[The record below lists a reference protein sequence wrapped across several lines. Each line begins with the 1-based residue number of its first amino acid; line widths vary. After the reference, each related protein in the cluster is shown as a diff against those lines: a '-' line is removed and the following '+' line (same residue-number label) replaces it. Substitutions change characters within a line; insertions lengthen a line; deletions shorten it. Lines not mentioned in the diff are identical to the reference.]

1 MNPVK
6 RLPAFLLVVL
16 CGAAA
21 SLSAQVSDSTLLSVD
36 RIYGSPEFRS
46 EFFGPA
52 RWLAG
57 GTAYTTLEPSKET
70 KGGMD
75 IVRYEAE
82 TGARSVLVPAGKLV
96 PQGSSTPLT
105 IEEYSWSD
113 DGRQLLVFT
122 NSKPVWRTNT
132 RGDYWTLS
140 LDTWQLKKLGG
151 DAAPSTLMFA
161 KFAPDGK
168 RVGYVRDFNLYV
180 EDLASGGL
188 TKLTQ
193 DGNRVTINGT
203 FDWVYEEELGL
214 QDGWRWSPDGQ
225 NIAFWQLVADSVRNF
240 ALINYT
246 DSLYPVVTE
255 VQYPKAGESNS
266 AARIG
271 VVPAAGGSIR
281 WLDLPGDPR
290 NYYAARMEWAANS
303 DQVVVQQLNRLQ
315 NADVLFLGERT
326 TGAVHPIITERDSA
340 WVDVVRDFEWLDGGK
355 SFIWTSERDGWKH
368 IYVISRDGQTARLVT
383 PGKFDVADVVGVDE
397 KSGYIYYLASPDN
410 PAQRYLYRVRIDG
423 KGPEER
429 LSPGGMPGTH
439 GYNLAPGAK
448 YAFHTFSKFGVPP
461 ASDLV
466 RLPTH
471 ASLRPLAANTALI
484 NRIAALQHGP
494 ADFFQVDI
502 GNNIKLNG
510 WMMKPPG
517 FSPGKKY
524 PILFTVY
531 GGPGSQ
537 TVLDSWG
544 GQNYLWHLMLT
555 QQGYLVASVDNRGT
569 GMRGRDWKKII
580 YGQLGVIETQ
590 DQAAA
595 AKAIGRWN
603 FVDSTHM
610 GIWGWSYGG
619 FMTLNTLFQASDVY
633 SMGMAVAP
641 VTQWRFYDNIYTERY
656 NGLPKDN
663 AAGYDKGSPLSYV
676 DKLKGKLLLVHGSGD
691 DNVHYQNSQSL
702 INALVKAD
710 KPFEMM
716 EYPNRNHGIFGGNTR
731 VHLFDLLTR
740 FLHENLGPG
749 NLDRP
754 NS

>member
-1 MNPVK
+1 VK
-6 RLPAFLLVVL
+6 RSLVSVIALLAVSAVRLPAQT
-16 CGAAA
+16 A
-21 SLSAQVSDSTLLSVD
+21 DSTLLTVS
-36 RIYGSPEFRS
+36 RIYGSPDFRPES
-46 EFFGPA
+46 FGPA

-57 GTAYTTLEPSKET
+57 GTAYTTLEPSAET
-70 KGGMD
+70 KGGQD
-75 IVRYEAE
+75 IVRYDAE
-82 TGARSVLVPAGKLV
+82 SGARTVLVAAARLV
-96 PQGSSTPLT
+96 PIGATVPLA
-105 IEEYSWSD
+105 IEDYSWSD

-122 NSKPVWRTNT
+122 NSQPVWRTNT

-140 LDTWQLKKLGG
+140 LDSWTLKKLGG

-161 KFAPDGK
+161 KFAPDGR
-168 RVGYVRDFNLYV
+168 RVGYVRNFNLYV

-188 TKLTQ
+188 TQLTS
-193 DGNRVTINGT
+193 DGSRQIINGT

-214 QDGWRWSPDGQ
+214 KDGWRWSPDGQ

-246 DSLYPVVTE
+246 DSLYPVVTQ

-271 VVPAAGGSIR
+271 VIPAAGGTTR

-290 NYYAARMEWAANS
+290 NYYPARMEWAANS

-315 NADVLFLGERT
+315 NADVLFLGDRQ
-326 TGAVHPIITERDSA
+326 TGAVHPILTERDSA
-340 WVDVVRDFEWLDGGK
+340 WVDVVNDFTWLDGGK
-355 SFIWTSERDGWKH
+355 SFLWVSERDGWKH
-368 IYVISRDGQTARLVT
+368 VYVISRDGQTSRLIT
-383 PGKFDVADVVGVDE
+383 RGNFDVADVVTVDD
-397 KSGYIYYLASPDN
+397 KAGWVYYLASPDN
-410 PAQRYLYRVRIDG
+410 PTQRYLYRARLDG
-423 KGPEER
+423 KGTAER
-429 LSPGGMPGTH
+429 ITPAGQSGSH
-439 GYNLAPGAK
+439 AYNMAPGYR
-448 YAFHTFSKFGVPP
+448 YAFHSYSQFGVPG
-461 ASDLV
+461 ATDLV

-471 ASLRPLAANTALI
+471 ASLRALAANTVLK
-484 NRIAALQHGP
+484 NRIAALRHG
-494 ADFFQVDI
+494 AAEFFKVDI
-502 GNNIKLNG
+502 GGGTQLNG
-510 WMMKPPG
+510 WIMKPPG
-517 FSPGKKY
+517 FDPARKY

-544 GQNYLWHLMLT
+544 GANYLWHLMLT

-569 GMRGRDWKKII
+569 GMRGRDWKKIV
-580 YGQLGVIETQ
+580 YGRLGVIETQ

-603 FVDSTHM
+603 YVDSTHI

-619 FMTLNTLFQASDVY
+619 FMSLNTLFQDSDVY
-633 SMGMAVAP
+633 SMAMAVAP
-641 VTQWRFYDNIYTERY
+641 VTQWKFYDNIYTERY
-656 NGLPKDN
+656 MGLPRDN

-676 DKLKGKLLLVHGSGD
+676 DQLKGKLLLVHGSGD
-691 DNVHYQNSQSL
+691 DNVHYQNSQAL
-702 INALVKAD
+702 INAMVKAN

-740 FLHENLGPG
+740 FLHDNLGPG
-749 NLDRP
+749 VPDRP
-754 NS
+754 AS

>member
-1 MNPVK
+1 MNRSASLLLAIAATLTS
-6 RLPAFLLVVL
+6 RLPAQT
-16 CGAAA
+16 A
-21 SLSAQVSDSTLLSVD
+21 DSTLLTVN
-36 RIYGSPEFRS
+36 RIYGSAEFRPES
-46 EFFGPA
+46 FGPA

-57 GTAYTTLEPSKET
+57 GTAYTTLEPSAET

-75 IVRYEAE
+75 IVRYDAAS
-82 TGARSVLVPAGKLV
+82 GARSLLVPAARLV
-96 PQGSSTPLT
+96 PEGSAKPLD
-105 IEEYSWSD
+105 IEDYSWSD
-113 DGRQLLVFT
+113 DEKQLLVFT

-132 RGDYWTLS
+132 RGDYWA
-140 LDTWQLKKLGG
+140 LDLATWKLRKLGG

-161 KFAPDGK
+161 KFAPDGR

-180 EDLASGGL
+180 EDLDSGTLTQL
-188 TKLTQ
+188 TK
-193 DGNRVTINGT
+193 DGSRQNINGT

-214 QDGWRWSPDGQ
+214 KDGWRWSPDGK
-225 NIAFWQLVADSVRNF
+225 NIAFWQLAADSVRNF

-271 VVPAAGGSIR
+271 IIPASGGSTT
-281 WLDLPGDPR
+281 WLQLPGDPR
-290 NYYAARMEWAANS
+290 NYYPARMEWAAS
-303 DQVVVQQLNRLQ
+303 SEQVAVQQLNRLQ
-315 NADVLFLGERT
+315 NADVVFLGDRA
-326 TGAVHPIITERDSA
+326 TGAVHPVLTERDSA
-340 WVDVVRDFEWLDGGK
+340 WVEVVNDMVWLDGGK
-355 SFIWTSERDGWKH
+355 SFTWVSERDGWKH
-368 IYVISRDGQTARLVT
+368 VYVVSRDGASTRLIT
-383 PGKFDVADVVGVDE
+383 PGKFDVADVLSVDE
-397 KSGYIYYLASPDN
+397 KGGWVYYLASPDN
-410 PAQRYLYRVRIDG
+410 PTQRFLYRTRLDG
-423 KGPEER
+423 KGAAQRITPA
-429 LSPGGMPGTH
+429 GQIGTH
-439 GYNLAPGAK
+439 GYNIGTGARF
-448 YAFHTFSKFGVPP
+448 AMHNWSSFGVPG
-461 ASDLV
+461 ATDLV
-466 RLPTH
+466 RLPDH
-471 ASLRPLAANTALI
+471 VSLRPLAANTALKAK
-484 NRIAALQHGP
+484 IASLKHGT
-494 ADFFQVDI
+494 AEFFKVDI
-502 GNNIKLNG
+502 GDGISLNG
-510 WMMKPPG
+510 WIMKPPG
-517 FSPGKKY
+517 FDASRKY

-537 TVLDSWG
+537 TVLDGWG
-544 GQNYLWHLMLT
+544 GANYLWHLMLT

-569 GMRGRDWKKII
+569 GMRGRDWKKVI
-580 YGQLGVIETQ
+580 YGQLGVIETH

-603 FVDSTHM
+603 YVDSTHI

-619 FMTLNTLFQASDVY
+619 FMTLNTLFQANDVY
-633 SMGMAVAP
+633 TMGMAVAP
-641 VTQWRFYDNIYTERY
+641 VTQWRFYDNVYTERY

-676 DKLKGKLLLVHGSGD
+676 NQLKGKLLLVHGSGD

-749 NLDRP
+749 TMDRP
-754 NS
+754 SS